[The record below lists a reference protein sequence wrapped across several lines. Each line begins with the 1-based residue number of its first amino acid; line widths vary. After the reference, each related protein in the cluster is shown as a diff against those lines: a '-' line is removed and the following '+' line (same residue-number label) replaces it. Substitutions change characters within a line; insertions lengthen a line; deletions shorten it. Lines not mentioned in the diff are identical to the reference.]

1 MQILSYLKLSQC
13 GYLIFSAHLFFPD
26 VNIESCLIIID
37 VFENFEISN
46 LDNQSFTTFF
56 ISRLFLQSLSAIAE
70 GIGRKLELLVCC
82 LQGKKKKMM
91 KFSNGVFRKCVYALI
106 EG

>member
-1 MQILSYLKLSQC
+1 MRILPYLKLSHC

-26 VNIESCLIIID
+26 VNTESCLIIID

-46 LDNQSFTTFF
+46 MDNHSFTTFF
-56 ISRLFLQSLSAIAE
+56 ISRLFLQSLSAIEE
-70 GIGRKLELLVCC
+70 GIGRNLELLVCC

-91 KFSNGVFRKCVYALI
+91 KFSNGVLRKCIYSLI